1 MISPAPAVAFAREAV
16 GAAYVY
22 GGTGQPCTPDY
33 RRARAAQYPGAAE
46 NIRKFCQ
53 VLNGKKSSCAGCPW
67 QGRAAFD
74 CAQLVRR
81 ALMAVGLSL
90 PSGASSQW
98 LSKSWAF
105 QSDAVFLAVSSVCVV
120 FRRDKWNN
128 ARPMAH
134 VGFALG
140 DGFVVDAR
148 GHRDGVLLSRLSS
161 YPWTHVAFPL
171 GFPMPGQSPPSL
183 AAGVTAPSPAVGH
196 GPDGAAPSPAVG
208 HGAVGAAPSPA
219 VGPGVGVTA
228 PSPAVGSGAGV
239 TAPPPGPDG
248 AAPPPDAG
256 PGPDIS
262 GGGLS
267 IPGAAGA
274 APARPPSPGAAGT
287 APAWPP
293 SLGIGSRGEAVRQ
306 LQLKLLALG
315 FKLPRYGADG
325 VFGRETSAA
334 LRAWQH
340 VVGIPATGLA
350 YSDSLRLLLGGCSGG

>member
-1 MISPAPAVAFAREAV
+1 MISPAPALAYARAAV
-16 GAAYVY
+16 GSAYVY

-33 RRARAAQYPGAAE
+33 RRARCVQYPGAAD

-53 VLNGKKSSCAGCPW
+53 VLSGKKSSCAGCPW
-67 QGRAAFD
+67 QGRPAYD
-74 CAQLVRR
+74 CAQLVRKT
-81 ALMAVGLSL
+81 LLAVGLSL

-98 LSKSWAF
+98 RSKSWSF
-105 QSDAVFLAVSSVCVV
+105 QSDAVFLAVNAACVV

-140 DGFVVDAR
+140 DGSVVDAR
-148 GHRDGVLLSRLSS
+148 SHRDGVLLSRLSS

-171 GFPMPGQSPPSL
+171 GFPMPGQSPPPPS
-183 AAGVTAPSPAVGH
+183 AADGTA
-196 GPDGAAPSPAVG
+196 AAPSP
-208 HGAVGAAPSPA
+208 HGSLG
-219 VGPGVGVTA
+219 
-228 PSPAVGSGAGV
+228 GAGV
-239 TAPPPGPDG
+239 TAPPP
-248 AAPPPDAG
+248 AAG

-262 GGGLS
+262 GGSLFD
-267 IPGAAGA
+267 PGAG
-274 APARPPSPGAAGT
+274 GT

-293 SLGIGSRGEAVRQ
+293 SLVFGSRGEAVRQ

-325 VFGRETSAA
+325 IFGRETSAA

-340 VVGIPATGLA
+340 LVGIPTTGLA
-350 YSDSLRLLLGGCSGG
+350 YSDSLRLLLGG